1 MAVHV
6 LIRGRIGDGW
16 YDVDRTVK
24 LAPGTTLAQ
33 LIADG
38 ERLGLPLATAVADS
52 PHLAHTLMWNGER
65 CPWTSTER
73 GSWPMGTSC
82 ICWRRW
88 RVARPAAAKLVAP
101 GVAMACMTHP

>member
-1 MAVHV
+1 MSWFGKRAPTIAVHV

-65 CPWTSTER
+65 CPVDEH
-73 GSWPMGTSC
+73 GA
-82 ICWRRW
+82 
-88 RVARPAAAKLVAP
+88 RVLADGDELYLLAP
-101 GVAMACMTHP
+101 LAGG